1 MRIFEPAGR
10 AMGRR
15 TLLRALAATA
25 ALGFMPRSPAHA
37 APLGKVRELGVL
49 RVAVYRDNRPWS
61 WRKDGKLVGIDV
73 DLAQALAK
81 GLGVRADL
89 AELVA
94 DESVDDDL
102 RNGVWKG
109 GLLGFQPADIM
120 LHVPFDRTFAARNDQ
135 VAIIAP
141 YYRENFQF
149 ACVKGAMDV
158 NAPITQYRGKRLAVE
173 IDSIPDFYL
182 IGAFGGILAKDV
194 VHFPGGAEAV
204 AAMTDGRADA
214 ALASR
219 AQIDAVLHD
228 SGATNIVRRT
238 MPLPAFT
245 SAGWDIGM
253 AVRENSR
260 NLGDAVEAILADMT
274 ASGALAAIFR
284 DHGVTYA
291 PALAAG

>member
-1 MRIFEPAGR
+1 MNRR
-10 AMGRR
+10 AF
-15 TLLRALAATA
+15 LSSAAVA
-25 ALGFMPRSPAHA
+25 ALLGITGFPGARAAKA
-37 APLGKVRELGVL
+37 APLGRVRDLGVL
-49 RVAVYRDNRPWS
+49 RVAVYKDNRPWS
-61 WRKDGKLVGIDV
+61 WRKDGKLTGIDV

-81 GLGVRADL
+81 GLGLRADV

-94 DESVDDDL
+94 DESADDDL

-109 GLLGFQPADIM
+109 GLLGFQAADIM

-141 YYRENFQF
+141 YYRESFQF

-158 NAPITQYRGKRLAVE
+158 NAPPTQYRGKRLAVE

-182 IGAFGGILAKDV
+182 IGTFGGILAKDV

-204 AAMTDGRADA
+204 VAITDGRADGV
-214 ALASR
+214 LASR

-228 SGATNIVRRT
+228 SAAANIARRT

-253 AVRENSR
+253 AVKENSR

-274 ASGALAAIFR
+274 ASGALKAIFES
-284 DHGVTYA
+284 HGVTYA
-291 PALAAG
+291 PAVAAG

>member
-1 MRIFEPAGR
+1 MDRR
-10 AMGRR
+10 AF
-15 TLLRALAATA
+15 LSSAAAA
-25 ALGFMPRSPAHA
+25 ALVGYISGGQAAKA
-37 APLGKVRELGVL
+37 APLGKIREVGVL
-49 RVAVYRDNRPWS
+49 RVAVYKDNRPWS
-61 WRKDGKLVGIDV
+61 WRKDGKLTGIDV

-81 GLGVRADL
+81 GLGVRADI

-94 DESVDDDL
+94 DESADDDL

-141 YYRENFQF
+141 YYRESFQF
-149 ACVKGAMDV
+149 AAVKGEIDV
-158 NAPITQYRGKRLAVE
+158 NAPPTQYRGKRLAVE

-182 IGAFGGILAKDV
+182 IGTFGGILARDV
-194 VHFPGGAEAV
+194 VHFPGGTEAV
-204 AAMTDGRADA
+204 TALTDGRADG

-219 AQIDAVLHD
+219 AQIEAVLHD

-238 MPLPAFT
+238 SPLPAFT

-253 AVRENSR
+253 AVKENSR
-260 NLGDAVEAILADMT
+260 NLGDAIETILADMT
-274 ASGALAAIFR
+274 QSGALKAIFES
-284 DHGVTYA
+284 HGVAYA
-291 PALAAG
+291 PAVAAG

>member
-1 MRIFEPAGR
+1 MNRR
-10 AMGRR
+10 AF
-15 TLLRALAATA
+15 LSNAAVA
-25 ALGFMPRSPAHA
+25 ALLGLVPQLATA
-37 APLGKVRELGVL
+37 APLGKVRDLGVL

-61 WRKDGKLVGIDV
+61 WRREGKLTGIDV

-81 GLGVRADL
+81 ALGVRADI

-94 DESVDDDL
+94 DESADDDL

-120 LHVPFDRTFAARNDQ
+120 LHVPFDRTFAARNDE

-141 YYRENFQF
+141 YYRESFQF
-149 ACVKGAMDV
+149 ACVRGEMDV
-158 NAPITQYRGKRLAVE
+158 NAPPVQYRGKRLAVE

-182 IGAFGGILAKDV
+182 IGMFGGLLAKDV
-194 VHFPGGAEAV
+194 IHFPGGTEAV
-204 AAMTDGRADA
+204 TAITDGRADGV
-214 ALASR
+214 LASR

-228 SGATNIVRRT
+228 SGATNIARRT

-253 AVRENSR
+253 AVKENSR
-260 NLGDAVEAILADMT
+260 NLGDAVEGILADMV
-274 ASGALAAIFR
+274 ASGALKAIFEH
-284 DHGVTYA
+284 HGVAYM

>member
-1 MRIFEPAGR
+1 MNRR
-10 AMGRR
+10 AF
-15 TLLRALAATA
+15 LSSVALVALGAATP
-25 ALGFMPRSPAHA
+25 ALA

-49 RVAVYRDNRPWS
+49 RVAVYKDNRPWS
-61 WRKDGKLVGIDV
+61 WRKEGKLTGIDV
-73 DLAQALAK
+73 DIAQALAK
-81 GLGVRADL
+81 ALGVRADI

-109 GLLGFQPADIM
+109 GLLGFQPADLM

-141 YYRENFQF
+141 YYRETFQF
-149 ACVKGAMDV
+149 AAAKGALDV
-158 NAPITQYRGKRLAVE
+158 NAPPTQYRGRKLAVE

-182 IGAFGGILAKDV
+182 IGAFGGLLAKDV
-194 VHFPGGAEAV
+194 VHFPGGTDAAAAV
-204 AAMTDGRADA
+204 VDGKADA
-214 ALASR
+214 VLASR
-219 AQIDAVLHD
+219 AQIDAVVHD

-238 MPLPAFT
+238 GPLPAFT

-253 AVRENSR
+253 AVKENSR
-260 NLGDAVEAILADMT
+260 NLGDAVESILADMT
-274 ASGALAAIFR
+274 SSGALKAIF
-284 DHGVTYA
+284 DAHGVTYA

>member
-1 MRIFEPAGR
+1 MERR
-10 AMGRR
+10 AF
-15 TLLRALAATA
+15 LSSAAVA
-25 ALGFMPRSPAHA
+25 ALLGIAGFPGERAAKA
-37 APLGKVRELGVL
+37 APLGKVKDLGVL
-49 RVAVYRDNRPWS
+49 RVAVYKDNRPWS
-61 WRKDGKLVGIDV
+61 WRKDGKLIGVDV

-81 GLGVRADL
+81 GLGVRADI

-94 DESVDDDL
+94 DESADDDL

-135 VAIIAP
+135 VAIVAP

-149 ACVKGAMDV
+149 ACVKGEMDV
-158 NAPITQYRGKRLAVE
+158 NAPPTQYRGKRLAVE

-182 IGAFGGILAKDV
+182 IGTFGGILAKDV

-204 AAMTDGRADA
+204 AAVTEGRADA
-214 ALASR
+214 VLASR

-253 AVRENSR
+253 AVKENSR
-260 NLGDAVEAILADMT
+260 NLGDAVESILADMT
-274 ASGALAAIFR
+274 KSGEIAAIFAR
-284 DHGVTYA
+284 HGVTYA

>member
-1 MRIFEPAGR
+1 MDRR
-10 AMGRR
+10 AF
-15 TLLRALAATA
+15 LHSAAALAALGLLPRTQA
-25 ALGFMPRSPAHA
+25 ATA

-49 RVAVYRDNRPWS
+49 RVAVYKDNRPWS
-61 WRKDGKLVGIDV
+61 WRKDGKMAGIDV
-73 DLAQALAK
+73 EIAQALAK
-81 GLGVRADL
+81 GLGVRADI

-94 DESVDDDL
+94 DESADDDL
-102 RNGVWKG
+102 RNAVWKG
-109 GLLGFQPADIM
+109 GLLGFQPVDIM

-141 YYRENFQF
+141 YYRESFQF
-149 ACVKGAMDV
+149 AGTRAEIDV
-158 NAPITQYRGKRLAVE
+158 NAALTQYRGRKLAVE

-182 IGAFGGILAKDV
+182 MGAFGGILAKDV

-204 AAMTDGRADA
+204 TAVVNGQADGV
-214 ALASR
+214 LASR
-219 AQIDAVLHD
+219 AQIDAVLHE
-228 SGATNIVRRT
+228 SHATGVARRT

-260 NLGDAVEAILADMT
+260 NLGDAVEAVLADMT
-274 ASGALAAIFR
+274 KSGALKAIF
-284 DHGVTYA
+284 DGHGVAYT